1 MRDKN
6 IDALIQNEV
15 NTETTKLSNQN
26 TMQILQTINNN
37 DKTVAYAIEKHLPTV
52 EKAVNSIC
60 MKLLDGGRVFY
71 VGAGTSGR
79 LAVLDSAECP
89 PTFGTDPELVQ
100 SIIAGGL
107 DAMLAAVEDVE
118 DSETLS
124 ISTLQLRNVTA
135 KDVVIGISASGRTPF
150 ALSALKYA
158 NKLGCLTIAICT
170 RGSCEMGHEATIGI
184 TPDIGAEVLTGSSRM
199 KSGTAQKML
208 LGMISTTVMIRL
220 GKVHNNQMIDLV
232 ANNEKLIY
240 RAENIVA
247 SICKIPIEKA
257 KLYLE
262 RAEYR
267 PRIAALMYLEQL
279 TYAQALTCVQSE
291 FQSLDEQLLNAKQTF
306 NQ

>member
-1 MRDKN
+1 
-6 IDALIQNEV
+6 
-15 NTETTKLSNQN
+15 
-26 TMQILQTINNN
+26 
-37 DKTVAYAIEKHLPTV
+37 
-52 EKAVNSIC
+52 
-60 MKLLDGGRVFY
+60 
-71 VGAGTSGR
+71 
-79 LAVLDSAECP
+79 
-89 PTFGTDPELVQ
+89 
-100 SIIAGGL
+100 
-107 DAMLAAVEDVE
+107 
-118 DSETLS
+118 
-124 ISTLQLRNVTA
+124 
-135 KDVVIGISASGRTPF
+135 
-150 ALSALKYA
+150 
-158 NKLGCLTIAICT
+158 
-170 RGSCEMGHEATIGI
+170 
-184 TPDIGAEVLTGSSRM
+184 
-199 KSGTAQKML
+199 
-208 LGMISTTVMIRL
+208 MIRL